1 MPTIQTVLCI
11 GNVFVQF
18 LKQNFNHIYFYRKTL
33 MFYSQVT
40 LYPQNVFTFSCL
52 VFTCVSGSRFP
63 SADFV
68 NLRVA
73 SVFFWPSAPAQGFTP
88 FPALPAWVEGRLGC
102 FLNAS
107 ETGGLT
113 WYPEVHK
120 DIVHIKNW
128 FNVNEVKS
136 KFFILKNHI
145 WNEGCFSFSFHVV
158 ILKSLLS

>member
-1 MPTIQTVLCI
+1 MQTPPTQRLEKKRVWTFDNKEKRNKTTMPTIQTVLCI

-33 MFYSQVT
+33 KFYSQVT

-120 DIVHIKNW
+120 DIVHIKTD
-128 FNVNEVKS
+128 
-136 KFFILKNHI
+136 LM
-145 WNEGCFSFSFHVV
+145 
-158 ILKSLLS
+158 LMR